1 MLGWCH
7 LKPTRLYLFWENW
20 RQVQPNEFGRM
31 PGPVAALELAAAC
44 IYKQETERERET
56 ASFHSETLP
65 EEAKNSDQ
73 PSPDQHLIEQ
83 QTTSKH

>member
-1 MLGWCH
+1 M
-7 LKPTRLYLFWENW
+7 
-20 RQVQPNEFGRM
+20 QPNEFGRM